1 MTENILPPFKYDF
14 NMGRKFFTKTSQK
27 LFSFLKN
34 FEKYFQ
40 DLKNYNFTNPEEN
53 MLVPP
58 VNLHSSFQES
68 VDDLL

>member
-14 NMGRKFFTKTSQK
+14 NMGWTNVNFSQK

-34 FEKYFQ
+34 FEKYIQ
-40 DLKNYNFTNPEEN
+40 DLKNYNFTNPEES